1 MGSVWRDEGTV
12 EAWVAGAE
20 RRADSLRAATDLMF
34 ELARLPV
41 GGEVLEVGSGTGEV
55 ALIAAAMVG
64 DTGRVDAV
72 DSSPVMAAAAERA
85 TEHLPHVVVTV
96 ADAAD
101 LPFDGPFD
109 GAVSRNT
116 LMLVDEPAAMLR
128 ELYRVLRPGARVALT
143 VWSSAGRNPRMRLPL
158 EALEAI
164 GAPPPGPDRS
174 LARVFRAGDPE
185 TLAGLLA
192 GAGFTEAQVHRVP
205 ADTVYENPE
214 TAMAALRANPSVH
227 ELFRDLSDADRAGA
241 WAYIESQAAGQVRF
255 PGEQLVAAAV
265 RPLEHGRVESTAPT
279 PAVE

>member
-1 MGSVWRDEGTV
+1 MGSVWRDEATA
-12 EAWVAGAE
+12 EAWASGAE
-20 RRADSLRAATDLMF
+20 RRAESLRAATDLMF

-41 GGEVLEVGSGTGEV
+41 GGEVLEVGTGTGEV

-116 LMLVDEPAAMLR
+116 LMLVDEPPAMLR
-128 ELYRVLRPGARVALT
+128 ELFRVLRPGARVALT
-143 VWSSAGRNPRMRLPL
+143 VWSAAGRNPRMRLPL
-158 EALEAI
+158 EALEAV

-185 TLAGLLA
+185 TLAALLA

-205 ADTVYENPE
+205 ADTVYESPE
-214 TAMAALRANPSVH
+214 AALAALRANPSVQ
-227 ELFRDLSDADRAGA
+227 ELFGDLSAADRAGA

-265 RPLEHGRVESTAPT
+265 RP
-279 PAVE
+279 